1 MTATT
6 TIPVAGARPRGAP
19 RRGRMFRRLALVPAV
34 VVLVLLTV
42 VPVVNLLAMA
52 LSEITFSR
60 GTVSWTF
67 APVKNLQT
75 LAGDSLFRIA
85 TLNTVFFVVVSVSIE
100 MVLGTGLAV
109 LAASVRRG
117 KGIVRTVTILPI
129 LVSAVAIGAMWRLMY
144 SYDFGLFNQIL
155 GALGLGKVGWL
166 SDASIALLSVV
177 VVDIWH
183 WTPLVFLILFAAAEG
198 LPRDVIEAARIDG
211 ATRWQLLRYVI
222 LPLLAP
228 AIAVAFI
235 FRTIAAFKVFDQIVL
250 LTGGGPGSSTE
261 VLSLRLYRVFFEQNA
276 LGYGAL
282 LSVLAIAMVLAFLLT
297 ARLATR
303 RLAAPDA

>member
-1 MTATT
+1 MTART
-6 TIPVAGARPRGAP
+6 TIPEPGARPRGAP

-42 VPVVNLLAMA
+42 VPMINLLAMA

-67 APVKNLQT
+67 APMKNLQT
-75 LAGDSLFRIA
+75 LAGDDLFRVA
-85 TLNTVFFVVVSVSIE
+85 TLNTIFFVAVSVSAE

-109 LAASVRRG
+109 LAASMRRG
-117 KGIVRTVTILPI
+117 KGVVRTVTILPI

-166 SDASIALLSVV
+166 SDPSIALLSVV
-177 VVDIWH
+177 IVDIWH
-183 WTPLVFLILFAAAEG
+183 WTPLVFLILFAAAEA

-211 ATRWQLLRYVI
+211 TTRWQLLRYVI
-222 LPLLAP
+222 LPLLGP

-282 LSVLAIAMVLAFLLT
+282 L
-297 ARLATR
+297 
-303 RLAAPDA
+303 

>member
-1 MTATT
+1 MTTLP
-6 TIPVAGARPRGAP
+6 IVSSVGARPRGAP
-19 RRGRMFRRLALVPAV
+19 RRSRSFRRLALLPAV

-42 VPVVNLLAMA
+42 VPVVNLLLMSV
-52 LSEITFSR
+52 SEITFSR
-60 GTVSWTF
+60 GDVTWIF
-67 APVKNLQT
+67 APLKNLRT

-85 TLNTVFFVVVSVSIE
+85 TVNTLVFVLLSVTAE
-100 MVLGTGLAV
+100 MILGIALAV

-117 KGIVRTVTILPI
+117 KSVIRTVTILPI
-129 LVSAVAIGAMWRLMY
+129 LVSSVAIGAMWRLMY

-155 GALGLGKVGWL
+155 EAIGLGKVGWL
-166 SDASIALLSVV
+166 SETSIALLSVV
-177 VVDIWH
+177 IVDIWH
-183 WTPLVFLILFAAAEG
+183 WTPLVFLILFAAVEG

-211 ATRWQLLRYVI
+211 ATRWQLLRHVI

-235 FRTIAAFKVFDQIVL
+235 FRAIAAFKVFDQIVL
-250 LTGGGPGSSTE
+250 LTGGGPGSATE

-282 LSVLAIAMVLAFLLT
+282 LSVLTIAMILAFLIT
-297 ARLATR
+297 ARFATR
-303 RLAAPDA
+303 RVGGPDA

>member
-1 MTATT
+1 MTAETT
-6 TIPVAGARPRGAP
+6 VSTRGARQRGAP
-19 RRGRMFRRLALVPAV
+19 RRGRMFRRLALLPAV
-34 VVLVLLTV
+34 VVLLLLTV
-42 VPVVNLLAMA
+42 VPVLNLFAMA

-60 GTVSWTF
+60 GSVSWTF
-67 APVKNLQT
+67 APMKNLQT
-75 LAGDSLFRIA
+75 LAADGLFRIA
-85 TLNTVFFVVVSVSIE
+85 TLNTVIFVVASVSIE
-100 MVLGTGLAV
+100 MLFGTTLAV
-109 LAASVRRG
+109 LAASMRRG
-117 KGIVRTVTILPI
+117 KGIIRTVTILPI

-155 GALGLGKVGWL
+155 GVLGVGKVGWL
-166 SDASIALLSVV
+166 SDASIALFSVV
-177 VVDIWH
+177 IVDIWH

-222 LPLLAP
+222 LPLLGP

-235 FRTIAAFKVFDQIVL
+235 FRSIAAFKVFDQIVL

-282 LSVLAIAMVLAFLLT
+282 LSVLTIAMILAFLLT

-303 RLAAPDA
+303 RREEADA

>member
-1 MTATT
+1 MTTLPIASS
-6 TIPVAGARPRGAP
+6 VGARPRGAP
-19 RRGRMFRRLALVPAV
+19 RRSRSFRRLALLPAV

-42 VPVVNLLAMA
+42 VPVVNLLLMSV
-52 LSEITFSR
+52 SEITFSR
-60 GTVSWTF
+60 GDVTWIF
-67 APVKNLQT
+67 APLKNLRT

-85 TLNTVFFVVVSVSIE
+85 TVNTLVFVLLSVTAE
-100 MVLGTGLAV
+100 MILGIALAV

-117 KGIVRTVTILPI
+117 KSVIRTVTILPI
-129 LVSAVAIGAMWRLMY
+129 LVSSVAIGAMWRLMY

-155 GALGLGKVGWL
+155 EAIGLGKVGWL
-166 SDASIALLSVV
+166 SETSIALLSVV
-177 VVDIWH
+177 IVDIWH
-183 WTPLVFLILFAAAEG
+183 WTPLVFLILFAAVEG

-211 ATRWQLLRYVI
+211 ATRWQLLRHVI

-235 FRTIAAFKVFDQIVL
+235 FRAIAAFKVFDQIVL
-250 LTGGGPGSSTE
+250 LTGGGPGSATE

-282 LSVLAIAMVLAFLLT
+282 LSVLTIAMILAFLIT
-297 ARLATR
+297 ARFATR
-303 RLAAPDA
+303 RVGGPDA